1 LKDNKPASSYGYTQW
16 SIKMNNK
23 IVALVFGG
31 LIAFF
36 ILGRLD
42 VIGIYT
48 VTTVNPRYYVKVNT
62 LSGTGAVCYITTG
75 TGSVSC
81 KKDNDSGD

>member
-1 LKDNKPASSYGYTQW
+1 
-16 SIKMNNK
+16 MNNK
-23 IVALVFGG
+23 IVTLVFGG

-48 VTTVNPRYYVKVNT
+48 VIKVNDVHYVKVNT
-62 LSGTGAVCYITTG
+62 LSGTETICFL
-75 TGSVSC
+75 TGSGLVSC
-81 KKDNDSGD
+81 NKDNDSGD

>member
-1 LKDNKPASSYGYTQW
+1 MKNET
-16 SIKMNNK
+16 
-23 IVALVFGG
+23 VALVFGG

-48 VTTVNPRYYVKVNT
+48 VTKLNDIHYVKVNT
-62 LSGTGAVCYITTG
+62 LSGTETICFLTGAG
-75 TGSVSC
+75 FVSC
-81 KKDNDSGD
+81 NKDNDSGN

>member
-1 LKDNKPASSYGYTQW
+1 
-16 SIKMNNK
+16 MNNK

-48 VTTVNPRYYVKVNT
+48 VIKVNDVHYVKVNT
-62 LSGTGAVCYITTG
+62 LSGTGTVCFLSSV
-75 TGSVSC
+75 GSVSC